1 MPFTTFKTM
10 INLEKPQRLDKVLA
24 YLGYG
29 TRSEVKKMLKYG
41 DVMLNDEVVTDP
53 GTKVSEEDTLVI
65 DENEIILSQNNFSH
79 YILLN
84 KPVGY
89 ISSTIDE
96 KYPSV
101 NNLIGEV
108 YAEKLFSIGRL
119 DVDTTG
125 LIILTNDGLLAHR
138 LTHPRWKVPKIY
150 TAKLNEIP
158 DPKKLAKLDNG
169 VTLDDGYK
177 TLPVLVNAVDD
188 EYVTITLIEGKF
200 HIVKRIFAAIGYE
213 VVELHRDSMA
223 GLELDELGEGE
234 YRELT
239 SEEIDFLKKQ
249 VEL

>member
-1 MPFTTFKTM
+1 M

-29 TRSEVKKMLKYG
+29 TRTEVKKMLRYG
-41 DVMLNDEVVTDP
+41 DVLLNDEVVTDP
-53 GTKVSEEDTLVI
+53 GTKIGENDTLVI
-65 DENEIILSQNNFSH
+65 DENEITLSQNTFSH

-84 KPVGY
+84 KPTGY

-101 NNLIGEV
+101 NNLI
-108 YAEKLFSIGRL
+108 AEPFAERLFSIGRL

-125 LIILTNDGLLAHR
+125 LIILTNDGLLSHR

-150 TAKLNEIP
+150 TARLNEIP

-169 VTLDDGYK
+169 VMLDDGYR
-177 TLPVLVNAVDD
+177 TLPVIVNSVDG
-188 EYVTITLIEGKF
+188 EYVTITIIEGKF

-213 VVELHRDSMA
+213 VIELNRDSMA
-223 GLELDELGEGE
+223 GLELGALGESE

-239 SEEIDFLKKQ
+239 TEEIDFLRQQ

>member
-1 MPFTTFKTM
+1 M

-29 TRSEVKKMLKYG
+29 TRTEVKKMLRYG
-41 DVMLNDEVVTDP
+41 DVLLNDEVVTDP
-53 GTKVSEEDTLVI
+53 GTKIGENDTLVI
-65 DENEIILSQNNFSH
+65 DENEITLSQHTFSH

-84 KPVGY
+84 KPTGY

-101 NNLIGEV
+101 NNLIGEPF
-108 YAEKLFSIGRL
+108 AEKLFSIGRL

-125 LIILTNDGLLAHR
+125 LLILTNDGLLSHR

-150 TAKLNEIP
+150 TARLNEIP

-169 VTLDDGYK
+169 VMLDDGYR
-177 TLPVLVNAVDD
+177 TLPMIVNSVDG
-188 EYVTITLIEGKF
+188 EYVTITIIEGKF

-213 VVELHRDSMA
+213 VIELNRDSMA
-223 GLELDELGEGE
+223 GLEIGALGDGE
-234 YRELT
+234 YRALT
-239 SEEIDFLKKQ
+239 TEEIDSLRQQ